1 MNKIASKLFMKYL
14 KDLSLK
20 HFSKT
25 FTVSQTIS
33 INTLKIVCDIS
44 TNKIYNNYN
53 NYFPI
58 N

>member
-14 KDLSLK
+14 KDLSLI